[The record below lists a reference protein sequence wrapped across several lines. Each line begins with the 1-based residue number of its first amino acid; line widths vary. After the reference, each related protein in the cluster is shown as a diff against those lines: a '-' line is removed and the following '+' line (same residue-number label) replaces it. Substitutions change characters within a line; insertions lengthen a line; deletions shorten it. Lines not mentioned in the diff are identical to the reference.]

1 MVNSVPTIQ
10 TERLRRITQNLL
22 NKTKAGQVNWT
33 RRATHNDVPETS
45 YELVLPQSRIAVMY
59 TKPRAKP
66 DVVSLLFINPD
77 GLLVDMWAVQEP
89 DYDPEV
95 EPIEQ
100 ADPDGDWRLLS
111 GLFAEVHRIV
121 TGWDK
126 VIRDVETALASNGP
140 IGTKPETARQLSKD
154 Y

>member
-1 MVNSVPTIQ
+1 
-10 TERLRRITQNLL
+10 
-22 NKTKAGQVNWT
+22 
-33 RRATHNDVPETS
+33 
-45 YELVLPQSRIAVMY
+45 MY